1 MKQFFPGSSLVV
13 VAQCTNV
20 GMASANA
27 SLKVVQC
34 GADLHKSCRTSG
46 YLTYMLISCFLIC
59 FDCLLGCGPA
69 PEGS

>member
-27 SLKVVQC
+27 SLKVVQW
-34 GADLHKSCRTSG
+34 S
-46 YLTYMLISCFLIC
+46 
-59 FDCLLGCGPA
+59 
-69 PEGS
+69 